1 MNVETSGLAE
11 SFATILAAEGS
22 ALAVG
27 VLVVSQV
34 VLSPKGL
41 ATHIT
46 GKWSLICVGPLM
58 DEQVVGLGELPVAE
72 LANEPFLG
80 LGKHGS
86 MWLLLVKHM
95 LKKEI
100 RREM

>member
-72 LANEPFLG
+72 LAYEPFLG
-80 LGKHGS
+80 LGVDCS
-86 MWLLLVKHM
+86 ML
-95 LKKEI
+95 
-100 RREM
+100 